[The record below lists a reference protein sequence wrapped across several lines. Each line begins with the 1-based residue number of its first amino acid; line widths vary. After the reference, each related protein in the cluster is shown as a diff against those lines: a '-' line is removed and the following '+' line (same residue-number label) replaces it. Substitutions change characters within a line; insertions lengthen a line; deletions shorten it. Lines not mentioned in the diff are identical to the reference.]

1 MWAFKLVTFTF
12 LLFTG
17 LTGRA
22 QDSLLNK
29 APKAS
34 FRDKITNDLSAD
46 SMGRKAPEAASGDKV
61 KDEATTGSVQKDTAK
76 VASVIAFDSSSNII
90 VLPQEKRGGIF
101 SWRDSVVIPKR
112 SAFYSLMFP
121 GLGQI
126 NNREQLYIKL
136 PIIYGLLGAGIYFFI
151 DNSTKYNDARREYA
165 YRLDKGTFLL
175 PKYENFSLADVQG
188 EKDYYKRFLDM
199 TVLLSVAGY
208 GLQVIEANAAAHLKG
223 FDVSDDISLQIR
235 PTGMPT
241 PYGLVPGVTFA
252 FKLR

>member
-1 MWAFKLVTFTF
+1 MRGFKLFIFIV

-17 LTGRA
+17 LNTFA
-22 QDSLLNK
+22 QDSLQGNT
-29 APKAS
+29 PKPS
-34 FRDKITNDLSAD
+34 FRDKINKDLAVD
-46 SMGRKAPEAASGDKV
+46 SLKTV
-61 KDEATTGSVQKDTAK
+61 KKDT
-76 VASVIAFDSSSNII
+76 VTIARPIEFDSSSHII
-90 VLPQEKRGGIF
+90 VLPQEERKGIF

-126 NNREQLYIKL
+126 NNRDNLYIKL
-136 PIIYGLLGAGIYFFI
+136 PIIYGLLGVGIYFYI

-165 YRLDKGTFLL
+165 HRLDKGTFLL
-175 PKYENFSLADVQG
+175 PKYENFSLNDIQG
-188 EKDYYKRFLDM
+188 ERDYYKRFLDM

-223 FDVSDDISLQIR
+223 FDVSDDISLQVR

-241 PYGLVPGVTFA
+241 PYGIVPGVTFA
-252 FKLR
+252 FKFR

>member
-1 MWAFKLVTFTF
+1 MRGFKLFIFIF
-12 LLFTG
+12 LQCSG
-17 LTGRA
+17 LTCFA
-22 QDSLLNK
+22 QDSLQTTS
-29 APKAS
+29 PKAS
-34 FRDKITNDLSAD
+34 LRDRINSDMASD
-46 SMGRKAPEAASGDKV
+46 SFQV
-61 KDEATTGSVQKDTAK
+61 KNGKDTLK
-76 VASVIAFDSSSNII
+76 TVRPVEFDSSSHII
-90 VLPQEKRGGIF
+90 VLPQEKRKGLF

-112 SAFYSLMFP
+112 SAFYSLIFP

-126 NNREQLYIKL
+126 NNRDHLYIKL
-136 PIIYGLLGAGIYFFI
+136 PIIYGLLGVGVYFFI
-151 DNSTKYNDARREYA
+151 NNSTNYNDARREYA

-188 EKDYYKRFLDM
+188 DRDYYKRFLDM

-223 FDVSDDISLQIR
+223 FDVSDDISMQIR

-252 FKLR
+252 FKFR

>member
-1 MWAFKLVTFTF
+1 MRGFKLFTFTILWF
-12 LLFTG
+12 SG
-17 LTGRA
+17 LVAFG
-22 QDSLLNK
+22 QDSLQSRTQK
-29 APKAS
+29 PS
-34 FRDKITNDLSAD
+34 FRDKISNDLATD
-46 SMGRKAPEAASGDKV
+46 SLKSGQK
-61 KDEATTGSVQKDTAK
+61 ETGT
-76 VASVIAFDSSSNII
+76 VARPVAFDSSSHII
-90 VLPQEKRGGIF
+90 VLPPEQRKGIF

-126 NNREQLYIKL
+126 NNRDHLYIKL
-136 PIIYGLLGAGIYFFI
+136 PIIYGLLGVGIYFYI

-175 PKYENFSLADVQG
+175 PKYENFSLADIQG
-188 EKDYYKRFLDM
+188 ERDYYKRFLDM

-223 FDVSDDISLQIR
+223 FDVSDDISLQVR

-241 PYGLVPGVTFA
+241 PYGFVPGVTFA
-252 FKLR
+252 FKFR